1 VSEPVGQLSLS
12 DAEIIT
18 LLQERPTIGV
28 AALYDRYG
36 RLVFSVALRVVH
48 DASTAEEITQDVFVR
63 CWRSVNQY
71 RADQSSLATW
81 LVTITRN
88 RAVDELRSRRG
99 QASRREVSDALLGF
113 VAADSTLDDVL
124 VRTEVREAL
133 AALPEAQREVIELV
147 FWGGLTRREVADQ
160 LQLPLGTVHT
170 RLRLAMEKLREALG
184 RWFGEP

>member
-1 VSEPVGQLSLS
+1 
-12 DAEIIT
+12 
-18 LLQERPTIGV
+18 
-28 AALYDRYG
+28 
-36 RLVFSVALRVVH
+36 
-48 DASTAEEITQDVFVR
+48 
-63 CWRSVNQY
+63 
-71 RADQSSLATW
+71 
-81 LVTITRN
+81 
-88 RAVDELRSRRG
+88 
-99 QASRREVSDALLGF
+99 